1 MRYSVSNLVV
11 TENKNEPSDCVF
23 LSFLTF
29 ESKDENVDCRGVQET
44 ICQKSV
50 TMYSR
55 FLSFYWLNTHT
66 HTNMTVPHTH
76 TQIHTHAPTF
86 ETSCTTIWSTS
97 LFSFF
102 FFGYWPVDVLSV
114 ASGHSRRRG
123 ADLQNSRIGR
133 AGLAGC
139 AETRVSTGWL
149 RLTSCKAGWLSL
161 TLPCLLPLAE

>member
-1 MRYSVSNLVV
+1 MKMLIVEVYKKPYVKKVLQCIHVSCLFIDSTHTHTLTWRYH
-11 TENKNEPSDCVF
+11 
-23 LSFLTF
+23 
-29 ESKDENVDCRGVQET
+29 
-44 ICQKSV
+44 
-50 TMYSR
+50 
-55 FLSFYWLNTHT
+55 THT